1 MSDEEI
7 KVFID
12 GVVRYFEKVTGEP
25 AQVDAPYLK
34 GEDSVTLD
42 FTGVIGI
49 SGRHRGAVYFTSCAE
64 QLTELLQRF
73 GETVIG
79 FADQE
84 DLVGEVANTIAGN
97 ARQYFGSEF
106 LISVPIV
113 LVGRPDKI
121 SFPRH
126 LKNFV
131 IPITWRSHR
140 SYLIICL
147 ERATAERAERV
158 ERDAPG
164 PGPRPD
170 VVADLQP

>member
-1 MSDEEI
+1 MTDEEI

-12 GVVRYFEKVTGEP
+12 GVVRYFQRTTGEAAEIDP
-25 AQVDAPYLK
+25 PYIK
-34 GEDSVTLD
+34 GGEDSVTLD

-49 SGRHRGAVYFTSCAE
+49 SGRHRGAVYFTSGAE
-64 QLTELLQRF
+64 QLTELLRRL
-73 GETVIG
+73 GETEIG
-79 FADQE
+79 FDELE

-113 LVGRPDKI
+113 LFGRPDKI

-126 LKNFV
+126 LKSFV

-147 ERATAERAERV
+147 ERATAER
-158 ERDAPG
+158 DA
-164 PGPRPD
+164 
-170 VVADLQP
+170 VALQS

>member
-7 KVFID
+7 QVFID
-12 GVVRYFEKVTGEP
+12 GVVRYFERVTGE
-25 AQVDAPYLK
+25 AAEVDPPYLK

-64 QLTELLQRF
+64 QLTALLHSF
-73 GETVIG
+73 GETRIG
-79 FADQE
+79 FSDHE

-97 ARQYFGSEF
+97 ARQYFGSDF
-106 LISVPIV
+106 LISVPLV
-113 LVGRPDKI
+113 LFGQPDRI

-126 LKNFV
+126 LKSFV
-131 IPITWRSHR
+131 IPITWRSFR

-147 ERATAERAERV
+147 ERVTAEREAL
-158 ERDAPG
+158 AF
-164 PGPRPD
+164 
-170 VVADLQP
+170 QP

>member
-7 KVFID
+7 KVFIAS
-12 GVVRYFEKVTGEP
+12 VVRYFERVSGQP
-25 AQVDAPYLK
+25 AEVDPPYIK

-49 SGRHRGAVYFTSCAE
+49 SGRHRGAVYFTSGAE
-64 QLTELLQRF
+64 QLTELLHHF
-73 GETVIG
+73 GDTSVG
-79 FADQE
+79 FSELE

-113 LVGRPDKI
+113 LFGRPDKI

-126 LKNFV
+126 LKSFV
-131 IPITWRSHR
+131 IPITWRTHR

-147 ERATAERAERV
+147 ERARGEHEAAS
-158 ERDAPG
+158 
-164 PGPRPD
+164 
-170 VVADLQP
+170 